1 MVTNLKI
8 AAVVVFTLLLY
19 TLIANSIPQ
28 IQSEVPEELDLSA
41 GVTAAALVAAG
52 ERLYNGA
59 GGCAA
64 CHGLGTRAPYLLTS
78 EAGLGPI
85 GARCSDRVSGY
96 DCKQYLYESMTE
108 PSAFLLE
115 GYNPI
120 MPDMRRVL
128 SADQIWAV
136 IAFLQSQGGEVT
148 VTAEDV
154 GGSADGESAEPAAS
168 GGGSAPATQDP
179 EELMTSLGCF
189 GCHQL
194 GGLGTALGPALD
206 GVGGRRSAEHIRQ
219 SILDPAAE
227 VTEGYEAFAALMP
240 TSFGDQ
246 LSAAQLEALVRYLA
260 AQR

>member
-1 MVTNLKI
+1 M
-8 AAVVVFTLLLY
+8 
-19 TLIANSIPQ
+19 
-28 IQSEVPEELDLSA
+28 
-41 GVTAAALVAAG
+41 
-52 ERLYNGA
+52 R
-59 GGCAA
+59 CA
-64 CHGLGTRAPYLLTS
+64 
-78 EAGLGPI
+78 
-85 GARCSDRVSGY
+85 DRVSGY
-96 DCKQYLYESMTE
+96 DCKQYLFESMTE

-154 GGSADGESAEPAAS
+154 GSAADGEPAEPAA
-168 GGGSAPATQDP
+168 GGGASASATQDP
-179 EELMTSLGCF
+179 EELMASRGCF
-189 GCHQL
+189 GCHQR

-227 VTEGYEAFAALMP
+227 VAEGYEAFAALMP

>member
-8 AAVVVFTLLLY
+8 VAVVVFTLLLY

-28 IQSEVPEELDLSA
+28 VQSEVPEELDLSA

-64 CHGLGTRAPYLLTS
+64 CHGLGTRAPYLLIS

-154 GGSADGESAEPAAS
+154 GSSADGQAGVE
-168 GGGSAPATQDP
+168 GGGASAPATKDP